1 MVDDKSKRGQPDRI
15 RISPG
20 EAYELRYW
28 KQELGVSGQQVV
40 GAVRAVGP
48 MVADVKPYL
57 SRKKD
62 RDAKEA
68 QPQQPI
74 LVCASG
80 QSKIEGG
87 VVYGARPRTSLRG

>member
-48 MVADVKPYL
+48 MVADVKAYL
-57 SRKKD
+57 SRKMD
-62 RDAKEA
+62 RDAKRL
-68 QPQQPI
+68 Q
-74 LVCASG
+74 
-80 QSKIEGG
+80 
-87 VVYGARPRTSLRG
+87 